1 MSGAFSISPSSE
13 WTVGRRLDRYE
24 LLGEIARGGMGTV
37 LLARLAGAGG
47 FSRLFAIKMLH
58 AHLADDEHFVH
69 MLLDEAH
76 LTSRIH
82 HSNVVPVVD
91 VCRSEQGLYV
101 VMEYVDGFPFSAVL
115 ASQALT
121 DKERIAIGVQAL
133 LGVLGG
139 LEAAHNL
146 FDDDG
151 APLGL
156 VHRDVSPQ
164 NVLVGL
170 DGLARL
176 ADFGIARAAARL
188 THTEPGTLKGKL
200 AYMAPETARGE
211 PSDRRADVFCAGIML
226 WECLN
231 GGRLFKADNE
241 AATLLRLLSER
252 IVPPRPGAT
261 GAAAALDAVCLQAL
275 DRDIT
280 RRYASAHQMA
290 TALAAAAEQAG
301 CLISPIAV
309 GDMLCARFATEIER
323 RRAKIRSARSSPSQ
337 PGIDL
342 GAGLPALATTY
353 DGEPSSASAFSL
365 PLQITVETMVGH
377 LSSPR
382 PKVRGRLHTA
392 VMALGAALLVAA
404 AVVGGLAIRRAE
416 SRRVTARPTTAA
428 PAATAATV
436 AAASEPARPTVVP
449 ARPTVVPARPMAE
462 PARPIVAPAAS
473 TAAPDVAA
481 SCSATAA
488 TAPAGLCPPV
498 REPLRPA
505 GHNSRVHHTSS
516 HHSHG
521 SHGSPTLE
529 TNPYL

>member
-76 LTSRIH
+76 LASRIH

-91 VCRSEQGLYV
+91 MCRSEQGLYV
-101 VMEYVDGFPFSAVL
+101 VMEYVDGFPFSQIL
-115 ASQALT
+115 ASAALT
-121 DKERIAIGVQAL
+121 DRERIAIGVQAL

-146 FDDDG
+146 VDDDG

-164 NVLVGL
+164 NVLVGI

-200 AYMAPETARGE
+200 AYMAPESARGE

-241 AATLLRLLSER
+241 AATLLRLLSDR
-252 IVPPRPGAT
+252 IAPPRPNAT

-275 DRDIT
+275 ERDIG

-290 TALAAAAEQAG
+290 TALATAAEQAG

-309 GDMLCARFATEIER
+309 GDLLCARFASEIER
-323 RRAKIRSARSSPSQ
+323 RRAKIRGMRTSPSQ

-342 GAGLPALATTY
+342 GAALPALATTY

-365 PLQITVETMVGH
+365 PLQITVETMIGH
-377 LSSPR
+377 LSAPQ
-382 PKVRGRLHTA
+382 PKVRTRLS
-392 VMALGAALLVAA
+392 AATLAIVTSLLVA
-404 AVVGGLAIRRAE
+404 VVAGGIWL
-416 SRRVTARPTTAA
+416 RRVELGHDRATPPT
-428 PAATAATV
+428 AATAATV
-436 AAASEPARPTVVP
+436 APVRPAVAPTRPAGAPGAAAVAPTAASDC
-449 ARPTVVPARPMAE
+449 
-462 PARPIVAPAAS
+462 AA
-473 TAAPDVAA
+473 D
-481 SCSATAA
+481 A
-488 TAPAGLCPPV
+488 TAPAGVCPPAG
-498 REPLRPA
+498 EPTRPVA
-505 GHNSRVHHTSS
+505 HGSHVHHGSS
-516 HHSHG
+516 SSSRHG
-521 SHGSPTLE
+521 HGNHGSPTLE
-529 TNPYL
+529 ANPYM